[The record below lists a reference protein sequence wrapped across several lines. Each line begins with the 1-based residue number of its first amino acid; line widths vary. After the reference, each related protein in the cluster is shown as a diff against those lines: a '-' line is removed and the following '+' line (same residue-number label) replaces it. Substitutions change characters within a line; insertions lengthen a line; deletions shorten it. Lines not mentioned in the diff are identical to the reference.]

1 MALSAL
7 LHFGRRALPSA
18 ICVVPVGPRND
29 YAWYQTQQS
38 GSVNLSEPS
47 RVWNEH
53 PDRPFDVD
61 AFKKAVK
68 EEEGIYMQHVPAA
81 KLEVYANNKKLTRM
95 SQLVEEL
102 PVGNREENPLI
113 VRYPP
118 PKGSCTICRQ
128 ADCESVGS
136 MIWPDPA
143 WTWIIR
149 HLAIGNGEHPQYGKA
164 ILTLLTIVFAFGA
177 AIAAS
182 PGSTTAK
189 LLFLVSFCTYTLHG
203 SDPEFLCSIFGG
215 RSRANAVVL
224 VFVCIDK
231 FAEGRSA
238 FGPESAGAQSWVAG
252 KPFNK

>member
-1 MALSAL
+1 MAAN
-7 LHFGRRALPSA
+7 
-18 ICVVPVGPRND
+18 VGPRND

-118 PKGSCTICRQ
+118 PKGIWQS
-128 ADCESVGS
+128 AMES
-136 MIWPDPA
+136 
-143 WTWIIR
+143 IR
-149 HLAIGNGEHPQYGKA
+149 NTAKPFLPCLPLCSPSAPPSLPLQEAQLQSSSSWFPSAHTHFTAQIPNS
-164 ILTLLTIVFAFGA
+164 F
-177 AIAAS
+177 AAS
-182 PGSTTAK
+182 SGGEAEQMPSCSSSCASISSQRAGQ
-189 LLFLVSFCTYTLHG
+189 H
-203 SDPEFLCSIFGG
+203 SDPSLLEHKAGWQGNPSISELEKEVFGDMPFARSQMRQRHRQVGVETKSETGVQMARFL
-215 RSRANAVVL
+215 L
-224 VFVCIDK
+224 
-231 FAEGRSA
+231 
-238 FGPESAGAQSWVAG
+238 
-252 KPFNK
+252 